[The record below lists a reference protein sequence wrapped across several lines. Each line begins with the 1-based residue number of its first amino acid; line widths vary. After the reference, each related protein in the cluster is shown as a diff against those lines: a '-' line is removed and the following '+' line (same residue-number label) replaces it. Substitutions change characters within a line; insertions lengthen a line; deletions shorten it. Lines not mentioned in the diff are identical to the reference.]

1 MKPSPKVTVI
11 GLGPGEPSLCSTK
24 NLELIEEHEFRYV
37 RTTMHPSSFL
47 LGPNVVSFDYIYES
61 SDSFEEV
68 YATIVEEL
76 ITAAKKN
83 QNILYA
89 VPGSPFLAERT
100 VQLLTEQTEVE
111 VEVFPCLSFVDI
123 AWSCLKI
130 DPMEIGVR
138 IVDAHR
144 FATEAAGDKGPLL
157 VTQIDSREI
166 LADIVAAVDSP
177 PAQPV
182 TILQRLGLKDE
193 KVQKLKWEDLIEKI
207 EPDHLTSCFI
217 PHLESPIASEL
228 QKFVDLVSVLR
239 LQCPW
244 DSEQTHSSLTSHLL
258 EETYEVLEAIEN
270 FNEETGEGTENLE
283 EELGDLLFQIVFHS
297 RIAADDARFDL
308 ADVTKGIYEKLRR
321 RHPRIFTSEQES
333 PVRDNPDSAHKRWE
347 ELKKEEKERSSV
359 LDGIPDALPALAY
372 AQKVFEKSKTLDLL
386 DEKTYTD
393 RPLPETDEEL
403 GNILMELVFWA
414 AKNGFEAERALRIAN
429 SKFVSFIKNIET
441 LAEARD
447 VDLFSADSQTK
458 KELKAE
464 IRKRD
469 FTD

>member
-1 MKPSPKVTVI
+1 MTVI
-11 GLGPGEPSLCSTK
+11 GLGPGEPSFCSAK

-37 RTTMHPSSFL
+37 RTTRHPSSCL
-47 LGPNVVSFDYIYES
+47 LGPNVVSFDHIYES
-61 SDSFEEV
+61 SDYFEEV
-68 YATIVEEL
+68 YVTIVKEL
-76 ITAAKKN
+76 IAAAKKN

-100 VQLLTEQTEVE
+100 VQLLTQQTEVE
-111 VEVFPCLSFVDI
+111 IEVFPCLSFVDL
-123 AWSCLKI
+123 AWRCLKI

-138 IVDAHR
+138 IVDAYR
-144 FATEAAGDKGPLL
+144 FATEAAGDRGPLL

-177 PAQPV
+177 PTQPV
-182 TILQRLGLKDE
+182 TVLQRLGLEDE
-193 KVQKLKWEDLIEKI
+193 KMQELQWEDLIEKV

-228 QKFVDLVSVLR
+228 QKFVDLVAVLR
-239 LQCPW
+239 IQCPW

-270 FNEETGEGTENLE
+270 FNEETGEGSEDLE

-308 ADVTKGIYEKLRR
+308 SDVTKGIYEKLRR
-321 RHPRIFTSEQES
+321 RHPRIFTSERGS
-333 PVRDNPDSAHKRWE
+333 PLRGNPDFAHKRWE
-347 ELKKEEKERSSV
+347 ELKKEEKKRSSV

-372 AQKVFEKSKTLDLL
+372 TQKVFEKSKTLDLL
-386 DEKTYTD
+386 DEKNYTEI
-393 RPLPETDEEL
+393 PLPETDEEL
-403 GNILMELVFWA
+403 GNILLDLVFWA
-414 AKNGFEAERALRIAN
+414 AKNNFEAERALRTAN
-429 SKFVSFIKNIET
+429 SKFVAFIKNIEA
-441 LAEARD
+441 LAETRD
-447 VDLFSADSQTK
+447 VDLFSADSHTK

-464 IRKRD
+464 IRNRGFSD
-469 FTD
+469 